1 MTKSPETDSVNLG
14 QRARDIYRRRISPQ
28 VEAENDDRYV
38 VIDIDSEDFEIGDDF
53 VEVVH
58 RLKSRHPAAQAF
70 GLRVGD
76 GGRPVD
82 RFGAFGKAGFRPEGT
97 R

>member
-1 MTKSPETDSVNLG
+1 MADSPRTSGEPLS
-14 QRARDIYRRRISPQ
+14 QRARDVYRCRISPQ
-28 VEAENDDRYV
+28 VEVENDDRYV
-38 VIDIDSEDFEIGDDF
+38 VVDVDSEDFENGDDF
-53 VEVVH
+53 VEVLH

-70 GLRVGD
+70 GLRAGG

-82 RFGAFGKAGFRPEGT
+82 RLGAFGHAAFRPEGT